1 MKVLRKIEK
10 LGKQIVMSMGVFD
23 GLHLGHQRII
33 KKVVNSARQIKG
45 LSLIMTFDP
54 HPLQIVKPE
63 ACPPLLINTTEKE
76 RLLSSLGVDV
86 FLIMNFDY
94 TLAQLEPKEFFQ
106 DIILKRLKLAGI
118 CVGHNH
124 AFGFKR
130 RGDIELLREMGKENG
145 FWVEAIEPME
155 VNGVAISSTHIRNLI
170 SEGKTDEASSYLGR
184 WPSVEGQV
192 VPGLGRGQIELGY
205 PTANLL
211 TDDRIL
217 LPSDGVY
224 AVKGEIEGIK
234 YPGMAYLGHRPTF
247 QEKAH
252 SLEVYLFD
260 FEGDLYGQSLR
271 VYFGPRLRSDMNFRD
286 STQLKKQ
293 LERDEEVA
301 RNLLNSRQ

>member
-1 MKVLRKIEK
+1 MKVLRKIEE
-10 LGKQIVMSMGVFD
+10 LGKQIVMSMGAFD
-23 GLHLGHQRII
+23 GLHLGHQSII
-33 KKVVNSARQIKG
+33 KRVVESARQIKG

-63 ACPPLLINTTEKE
+63 ACPPLLTSTTEKE

-86 FLIMNFDY
+86 FLIMNFDS

-106 DIILKRLKLAGI
+106 DIILKKLKLAGI

-130 RGDIELLREMGKENG
+130 RGDIELLREIGEKNG
-145 FWVEAIEPME
+145 FWVEVIEPMKI
-155 VNGVAISSTHIRNLI
+155 NGVAVSSTLIRTLI
-170 SEGKTDEASSYLGR
+170 SEGKTEEASAYLGH

-192 VPGLGRGQIELGY
+192 VPGLGRGKMELGY

-211 TDDRIL
+211 TDERIL

-224 AVKGEIEGIK
+224 AVKVEIERIT
-234 YPGMAYLGHRPTF
+234 YSGMAYLGNRPTF
-247 QEKAH
+247 QEKEY

-271 VYFGPRLRSDMNFRD
+271 VRFGPRLRSDMTFRD
-286 STQLKKQ
+286 STQLKRQ
-293 LERDEEVA
+293 LERDEEIA
-301 RNLLNSRQ
+301 RNLLLA